1 MDKCNLLL
9 FQIVSWFTNDFRFS
23 YNLVTVV
30 TETFR
35 SKCLLKG
42 QVIGILKQRA
52 QGPFGTQFSTNSFG
66 WVPTKI
72 SMDLSGYSNIRIF
85 AGCILLR

>member
-9 FQIVSWFTNDFRFS
+9 FRIVSWFTNDFRFS
-23 YNLVTVV
+23 YNLVNVV

-42 QVIGILKQRA
+42 EVTGIRD
-52 QGPFGTQFSTNSFG
+52 QGVCVVLVLSFQHTLFG
-66 WVPTKI
+66 
-72 SMDLSGYSNIRIF
+72 
-85 AGCILLR
+85 A